1 MWKFLP
7 RDYIDFKK
15 LFTRNIFE
23 WEINI
28 FRVKVYIKVHNS
40 IIKDKLLKSILKMA
54 FLKRVLMISF
64 TSTIS
69 IRSLAI
75 EKLHSRLKTLSTE
88 LISLLEF
95 IQLLEQNNRTARV
108 APIRIGRIGG
118 LEFIGHIGD
127 VKLAGAADE
136 RVAKSSRQRRIV
148 SVRSLIRLAQIGLER
163 RDEALLGRHVTLLM
177 LELL

>member
-1 MWKFLP
+1 
-7 RDYIDFKK
+7 
-15 LFTRNIFE
+15 
-23 WEINI
+23 
-28 FRVKVYIKVHNS
+28 
-40 IIKDKLLKSILKMA
+40 
-54 FLKRVLMISF
+54 MISF

-108 APIRIGRIGG
+108 TPIRIGRIGG